1 METESHVPSL
11 FVLMIVKEMLVSFVL
26 YMYISKYLTQAP
38 NLLLQISK
46 FHQTSKQQK
55 EKESHLFKELD
66 KAFYM

>member
-1 METESHVPSL
+1 
-11 FVLMIVKEMLVSFVL
+11 MLVSFVL
-26 YMYISKYLTQAP
+26 YMYISKYLIRAP

-55 EKESHLFKELD
+55 EKTSHLFKELD